1 MGRAL
6 PTPNRPH
13 ATGSLRSCQG
23 AARRAGMRL
32 TPAKAPGRKCEGC
45 AAVRRIP
52 ARMVVSVT
60 RTGRGRH
67 YPADPSRVPVF
78 HLAHFGTGTID
89 VGPAFSG
96 RDRGRGE
103 AAHGTCTRYLHVAAQ
118 CAWPTFPRTR
128 LSPGLPGIRPP
139 APDPVGPA
147 VRVAGSRGVSMR
159 HGFAGGDK
167 FAAASTFHRLPSGLT
182 GGPIRPSDSHRPSGQ
197 AGGRA
202 GVGAMF
208 AADLS
213 FRDLITESR
222 AAHSCRAALPW
233 TPRSGRG
240 VTRRSGAGPLS

>member
-1 MGRAL
+1 MPAKASAAWWCIKGTGRSSHAPAQTRFPSGLTGAPILLSTSHRPSGQAGGRAKVGRAL

-13 ATGSLRSCQG
+13 ATGSLRSFLG

-103 AAHGTCTRYLHVAAQ
+103 AAHGTCTRYLHVAAR

-128 LSPGLPGIRPP
+128 LSPDLPGIRPP

-147 VRVAGSRGVSMR
+147 VRVAGSRG
-159 HGFAGGDK
+159 GEY
-167 FAAASTFHRLPSGLT
+167 AAW
-182 GGPIRPSDSHRPSGQ
+182 IR
-197 AGGRA
+197 
-202 GVGAMF
+202 
-208 AADLS
+208 
-213 FRDLITESR
+213 
-222 AAHSCRAALPW
+222 
-233 TPRSGRG
+233 GRG
-240 VTRRSGAGPLS
+240 

>member
-1 MGRAL
+1 MVGTGV

-13 ATGSLRSCQG
+13 ATGSLRSCLS

-32 TPAKAPGRKCEGC
+32 TPAKAPERMCEGC

-60 RTGRGRH
+60 RTRRGRR

-103 AAHGTCTRYLHVAAQ
+103 AAHGTCTRYLHVAAR

-159 HGFAGGDK
+159 HGGAGGDK
-167 FAAASTFHRLPSGLT
+167 LRSHPTPGPPIPYLSGLT
-182 GGPIRPSDSHRPSGQ
+182 GGSLSVCLSLQEILRSSRRMSG
-197 AGGRA
+197 GGEWWN
-202 GVGAMF
+202 GDG
-208 AADLS
+208 
-213 FRDLITESR
+213 
-222 AAHSCRAALPW
+222 
-233 TPRSGRG
+233 
-240 VTRRSGAGPLS
+240 SGAGAQLCLHAPPTHAHENGPLMRQRPVSLSQ

>member
-1 MGRAL
+1 M

-13 ATGSLRSCQG
+13 ATGSLRSCLS

-103 AAHGTCTRYLHVAAQ
+103 AAHGTCTRYLHVAARR
-118 CAWPTFPRTR
+118 ARPTFPRTR

-167 FAAASTFHRLPSGLT
+167 LRSHPTPEPPIPYPSGLTGRSTLIAACCSAWGYGTAGTAHPVLNSGREWALRSSRRDADERGVCPHPKHRLPSGLT
-182 GGPIRPSDSHRPSGQ
+182 GGPI
-197 AGGRA
+197 
-202 GVGAMF
+202 
-208 AADLS
+208 
-213 FRDLITESR
+213 
-222 AAHSCRAALPW
+222 
-233 TPRSGRG
+233 
-240 VTRRSGAGPLS
+240 

>member
-1 MGRAL
+1 
-6 PTPNRPH
+6 
-13 ATGSLRSCQG
+13 
-23 AARRAGMRL
+23 MRL

-60 RTGRGRH
+60 RTRRGRR

-103 AAHGTCTRYLHVAAQ
+103 AAHGTCTRYLHVAAR
-118 CAWPTFPRTR
+118 CTWPTFPRTR

-159 HGFAGGDK
+159 HGEAGGDK
-167 FAAASTFHRLPSGLT
+167 LRSHPTPEPPIPYPSGLTGGSTLGAACRSALGYGTAGTAHPVLNSGREWALRSSRRDADEGGVCPHPKHRFPSGLT
-182 GGPIRPSDSHRPSGQ
+182 GGPI
-197 AGGRA
+197 
-202 GVGAMF
+202 
-208 AADLS
+208 
-213 FRDLITESR
+213 
-222 AAHSCRAALPW
+222 
-233 TPRSGRG
+233 
-240 VTRRSGAGPLS
+240 